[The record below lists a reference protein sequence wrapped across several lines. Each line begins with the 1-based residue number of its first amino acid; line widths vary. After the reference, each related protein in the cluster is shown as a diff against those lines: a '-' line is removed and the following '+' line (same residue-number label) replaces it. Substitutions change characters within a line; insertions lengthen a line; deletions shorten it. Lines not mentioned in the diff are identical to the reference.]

1 MKDMNVLGIELKDY
15 SVKEAMKLV
24 SQFLKDA
31 KVDTVCFLSTD
42 ILLNAGDNPE
52 LKMWLQSMDLTVPV
66 SSEILYAANLASRQ
80 RLKEVENSSFYT
92 EFMKKI
98 SAEKRTAFI
107 LTEKEETVKNSKD
120 YLEKNAPGVQVVGAY
135 AFETLTG
142 DSDVI
147 INEINSTFPD
157 IVFSRLPFPKQEQF
171 VYENKSKINAKL
183 WVALKEN
190 FIAKEGKTSLKIK
203 NLSTLI
209 EKTIFRRLVSKYEN
223 KQEKGD

>member
-15 SVKEAMKLV
+15 SVKEAMKMV
-24 SQFLKDA
+24 NQFLKDA

-42 ILLNAGDNPE
+42 ILLSAGDNQD
-52 LKMWLQSMDLTVPV
+52 LKQWLQSMDLTVPV
-66 SSEILYAANLASRQ
+66 STEILYAANLASRQ

-98 SAEKRTAFI
+98 SMEKRTVFI
-107 LTEKEETVKNSKD
+107 LAEKDATVNASTEF
-120 YLEKNAPGVQVVGAY
+120 LEKNAPGVQIVGSY
-135 AFETLTG
+135 AFENLTG

-157 IVFSRLPFPKQEQF
+157 IVFSRLPSPKQEQF

-183 WVALKEN
+183 WMALKEN
-190 FIAKEGKTSLKIK
+190 FIAKEGKSGLKIR

-209 EKTIFRRLVSKYEN
+209 EKTIFRRHVSKYEN
-223 KQEKGD
+223 DQEKSD